1 MNKLDSNLFDLTE
14 QLRKPTPELANP
26 KVFDAIIDHIAKN
39 RTIKLNELKKQ
50 NVNINDLVKFMQ
62 MLIISEVQDL
72 NETEF
77 YFDPEQVRQLSIA
90 EQFQFWELAHTES
103 EYTHLNDLFTIAFS
117 KNRNSSVIKQATPH
131 LTRAVLE
138 ELEKPHWLSSL
149 RDLWVQQN
157 FMRDQ
162 RIFENAYLLTCW
174 LKFDNRDRD
183 QLKAI
188 KNPKRGYLP
197 LSIDTTFDF
206 DNRHQIMSDAIGLKS
221 NQRISAFAYLCMLKF
236 IQYDTDACNALIKA
250 GVFHLSEIVLVKRIE
265 DSRRLI
271 N

>member
-1 MNKLDSNLFDLTE
+1 M
-14 QLRKPTPELANP
+14 
-26 KVFDAIIDHIAKN
+26 
-39 RTIKLNELKKQ
+39 
-50 NVNINDLVKFMQ
+50 
-62 MLIISEVQDL
+62 
-72 NETEF
+72 
-77 YFDPEQVRQLSIA
+77 
-90 EQFQFWELAHTES
+90 
-103 EYTHLNDLFTIAFS
+103 FTIAFS
-117 KNRNSSVIKQATPH
+117 KNRNSSIIKQATPH

-138 ELEKPHWLSSL
+138 ELENPYWLSSL

-183 QLKAI
+183 QLKEI

-197 LSIDTTFDF
+197 LSIDFTFDF
-206 DNRHQIMSDAIGLKS
+206 NRRHEIMSEAIGLKS